1 MVPRK
6 SKILSISLK
15 ERKKNTY
22 IVTTTSGDRFEVS
35 EDVIIASSLHKNK
48 EIAETEL
55 NKILFSENYFR
66 VKEAALVL
74 LNYRMRSKKELRL
87 RLIKKGYKKDIIDQ
101 AINELE
107 EKRWIDD
114 EKFGLAF
121 SRDQIS
127 RNKIGPIALKY
138 KLREFLDSIE
148 LINQISTKIYS
159 EIEIDNIILQVLQ
172 KYTPDNINSDE
183 KLKQK
188 LINKLKRKGHYWQ
201 DIEEALTKYLDL

>member
-1 MVPRK
+1 MVPRN

-15 ERKKNTY
+15 EKKKNRY

-35 EDVIIASSLHKNK
+35 EDVLIANSLHKNK

-55 NKILFSENYFR
+55 NKILISENYFR

-87 RLIKKGYKKDIIDQ
+87 RLINKGYSSNMIDE

-107 EKRWIDD
+107 KKGWIDD

-127 RNKIGPIALKY
+127 RNNIGPIALKY
-138 KLREFLDSIE
+138 KLREFFDSID

-159 EIEIDNIILQVLQ
+159 EIEIESIILQLLQ
-172 KYTPDNINSDE
+172 KYTPSNINSDD
-183 KLKQK
+183 KLRRR

-201 DIEEALTKYLDL
+201 DIDETMNKYLDI